1 LWIFRRTSEKSTI
14 LHGVD
19 VINALLEIIS
29 NTKPNSTIDICG
41 NSKFP
46 SKIFSYDYVNKLI
59 NDSLSHRSIRQR
71 YIFEIT
77 KDNVNYCKNLMKMRS
92 NSDNNL
98 EVRHMN
104 DIDANFALHE
114 TEYLGSITLSEHNQ
128 QAIYSNMPGIVEQQ
142 HSIFETLWNKSMPAE
157 DIVEEIEQG
166 IEPEFFEIIVDSQK
180 ATEIY
185 LNLIKSLQKEGLLLF
200 ADSRAL
206 VRAQKLGVLDYLIKA
221 SLQRHA
227 TIKIIC
233 PLDEDNLEIATQISR
248 NAPDIKILN
257 GGSSQSGLFVA
268 DEKEFLR
275 FDLKDP
281 KAADFTQA
289 IEFVVHSNSK
299 SSVAT
304 SRSMFE
310 LIWNEHVQYQKIK
323 EYERQK
329 EANKLKDEF
338 INIAAHELRTP
349 IQPILGLSNVLLSRN
364 LDPSEHDRLLG
375 VINRNAK
382 RLQRLAD
389 SILDVTR
396 IESNSLKLN
405 KEKVNI
411 HELVSDV
418 IEDYK
423 NQIDKPENR
432 EDLRY
437 KTVVYQNIQ
446 DDIIVEADR
455 ERLTQV
461 ISNLLSNAIKFTR
474 DVKGGQEDRGISID
488 VKKMKKDQ
496 KEDEYDVVVSVK
508 DSGMGIDPEVLPKLF
523 ERFVSKSFSGTGL
536 GLFISKSIIESHG
549 GRIWAENNKDGKGA
563 TFSFSLPFINKTD
576 SVKIVH

>member
-1 LWIFRRTSEKSTI
+1 MWIFRRTSEKSTI

>member
-1 LWIFRRTSEKSTI
+1 MWIFRRTSEKSTI

-488 VKKMKKDQ
+488 VKKMKKGQ

>member
-1 LWIFRRTSEKSTI
+1 
-14 LHGVD
+14 
-19 VINALLEIIS
+19 
-29 NTKPNSTIDICG
+29 
-41 NSKFP
+41 
-46 SKIFSYDYVNKLI
+46 
-59 NDSLSHRSIRQR
+59 
-71 YIFEIT
+71 
-77 KDNVNYCKNLMKMRS
+77 MKMRS